1 MLLLSVEKMKEL
13 EKQADAQGYS
23 YVEMMKSAGGGL
35 ADDHRQALAI
45 PG

>member
-23 YVEMMKSAGGGL
+23 YDEMMKTAGSSL
-35 ADDHRQALAI
+35 AVLIDTTLAV